1 MCTSCTSSRCETD
14 VRKRIYQHHEIIG
27 QVPSWNKW
35 HTPSF
40 EATRAVCVGYLL
52 RAMAL
57 ASKAADEGARMAEA
71 AVADEEHEVLRPGG
85 EEVNSMASPIT
96 AEEVRMMASPITS
109 PRERPSPAGGPQEKV
124 VVDPGLLLGM
134 PMLVVEELFFEP
146 EALLNLVRKVW
157 IAKPRS
163 IAEKFAYLRDEEEG
177 ETPRHH
183 WLLQGCVT
191 LASHG

>member
-1 MCTSCTSSRCETD
+1 
-14 VRKRIYQHHEIIG
+14 
-27 QVPSWNKW
+27 
-35 HTPSF
+35 
-40 EATRAVCVGYLL
+40 
-52 RAMAL
+52 
-57 ASKAADEGARMAEA
+57 MAEA

-183 WLLQGCVT
+183 WLT
-191 LASHG
+191 LFVFDDSYVFQSGFQKIWNDQLAPTGLLRFCELAVSALVAMGFRATWFFVRNIVAMLVHVLVPSIQ